1 MTEQS
6 VFDAALS
13 LPEGAR
19 AHLAEALLASLPD
32 SPATAPDELPR
43 AWLEE
48 IRRRRQEIDAGKVE
62 LISGEDVMDRLRQRT
77 AR

>member
-19 AHLAEALLASLPD
+19 ANLAEALLASLPD
-32 SPATAPDELPR
+32 GPAAASDELPR
-43 AWLEE
+43 VWLEE
-48 IRRRRQEIDAGKVE
+48 IRRRRQEIEEGKVK
-62 LISGEDVMDRLRQRT
+62 LISGEDVMDRLRQRIG
-77 AR
+77 R